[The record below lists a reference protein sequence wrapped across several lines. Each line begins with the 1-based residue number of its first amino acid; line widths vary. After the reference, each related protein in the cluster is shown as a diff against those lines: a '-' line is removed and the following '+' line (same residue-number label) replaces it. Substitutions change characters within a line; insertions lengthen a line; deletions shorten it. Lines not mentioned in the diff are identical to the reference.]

1 VSSQKHYDVIVIGAG
16 HAGCEAALAAARMG
30 CSALMLTMNLDSI
43 ALMSCNP
50 AIGGLAKGHLVKE
63 IDALGGEMAKIIDR
77 TGIQFRILNRSKGPA
92 VRGTRAQADKQR
104 YRMAM
109 KESLE
114 EQLGLDVKQGLVE
127 KLLVEQG
134 KIVGVETNIGVQ
146 YLASSVII
154 TTGTFLKGL
163 IHIGLV
169 HYPSGRAGEFP
180 SVGLSDNLR
189 ELGFELGR
197 LKTGTPARLN
207 GRTIDF
213 SKMRVQPGDDPAP
226 FFSFTEN
233 KHPLPQIPCFL
244 TYTNNNTHKIIS
256 NNLNKSPLYAGII
269 KGIGPRYCPSIEDKV
284 MRFSERER
292 HQVFLEPEGLDTK
305 EYYANGV
312 STSLPLEVQTE
323 LYRTIAGL
331 EDVEIM
337 RPAYAIEY
345 DFAPPT
351 QVKHTLE
358 TKRVSGLYFAGQI
371 NGTSGYEEAAA
382 QGLMAGINAA
392 LMVRKRPPLLL
403 SRSSAY
409 IGVLIDDLVTRGTSE
424 PYRMFTSRAEYRLI
438 LREDNADLRLRE
450 KGREIGLVSDD
461 AYRQFLEKKDTVERE
476 LSRLKKTWVRPLS
489 EINTVLAEKGS
500 SVLSG
505 EASLEQ
511 LLKRPELSYRDIAAI
526 SPSPMP
532 VKSDASEQVEIQVK
546 YEGYISRQLDQVE
559 RFAGLEQKSVPADLD
574 YDAITGLGAEVRQKL
589 KQVRPVS
596 LGQASR
602 ISGVTPAAISL
613 LLVALEKRKRGGM
626 TV

>member
-1 VSSQKHYDVIVIGAG
+1 MSGTNKYDVIIIGAG
-16 HAGCEAALAAARMG
+16 HAGCEAALASARMG
-30 CSALMLTMNLDSI
+30 CATLMLTMNLDTI
-43 ALMSCNP
+43 AHMSCNP

-77 TGIQFRILNRSKGPA
+77 TGIQFRTLNQSKGPA

-114 EQLGLDVKQGLVE
+114 KQPHLDIKQGMVE
-127 KLLVEQG
+127 KIIVEHDT
-134 KIVGVETNIGVQ
+134 IVGVETEIGMR
-146 YLASSVII
+146 YISETVIV

-163 IHIGLV
+163 IHVGLV

-180 SVGLSDNLR
+180 SVHLSDNLR
-189 ELGFELGR
+189 ELGFEIGR

-213 SKMRVQPGDDPAP
+213 SRMKIQPGDDPAP

-233 KHPLPQIPCFL
+233 AHPLPQMPCYL
-244 TYTNNNTHKIIS
+244 TYTNNTTHQIIL
-256 NNLNKSPLYAGII
+256 NNLDRSPLYAGII
-269 KGIGPRYCPSIEDKV
+269 KGVGPRYCPSIEDKV
-284 MRFSERER
+284 KRFSERDR
-292 HQVFLEPEGLDTK
+292 HQVFLEPEGLDTE

-312 STSLPLEVQTE
+312 STSLPYDVQTK
-323 LYRTIAGL
+323 LYRSIAGL
-331 EDVEIM
+331 EEVEIM

-351 QVKHTLE
+351 QIKHTLE
-358 TKRVSGLYFAGQI
+358 TKKVEGLYFAGQI

-392 LMVRKRPPLLL
+392 LKVQKRPPLVLA
-403 SRSSAY
+403 RAEAY
-409 IGVLIDDLVTRGTSE
+409 IGVLIDDLVTRGTNE

-450 KGREIGLVSDD
+450 KAYDLGLVSDD
-461 AYRQFLEKKDTVERE
+461 IYNHFLDKKAGIE
-476 LSRLKKTWVRPLS
+476 LETLRLKKTWVKPVP
-489 EINTVLAEKGS
+489 EVNAVLIKRASTE
-500 SVLSG
+500 LAA
-505 EASLEQ
+505 EASLDQ
-511 LLKRPELSYRDIAAI
+511 LLKRPELEYEDIVLI
-526 SPSPMP
+526 SPPPHPIMQE
-532 VKSDASEQVEIQVK
+532 AAEQVEIMVK
-546 YEGYISRQLDQVE
+546 YEGYIQRQLQQVE
-559 RFAGLEQKSVPADLD
+559 RFLSLEQKAIPADLD
-574 YDAITGLGAEVRQKL
+574 YDAVNGLGTEVKQKL
-589 KQVRPVS
+589 KQVRPIS

-613 LLVALEKRKRGGM
+613 LMVALEKRKRGNA
-626 TV
+626 